1 MFCLHVCLGTVCMP
15 GVRPQRSEGIG
26 SPRTATTNSVT
37 PRGAG
42 NHKVSFTVEPSLQPL
57 LCGGWGGWLFRVQGL
72 CCCGRRVYLVLR
84 IEPRALCLLLK
95 FVVHLYSIL
104 LSYAI
109 YLVRLGCKYHSVCGG
124 QSTTWRQ
131 LSLQSSCLS

>member
-1 MFCLHVCLGTVCMP
+1 MP

-57 LCGGWGGWLFRVQGL
+57 LCGGWEGGGGG
-72 CCCGRRVYLVLR
+72 C
-84 IEPRALCLLLK
+84 
-95 FVVHLYSIL
+95 
-104 LSYAI
+104 
-109 YLVRLGCKYHSVCGG
+109 LGCRVCVVVEDAFI
-124 QSTTWRQ
+124 W
-131 LSLQSSCLS
+131 C